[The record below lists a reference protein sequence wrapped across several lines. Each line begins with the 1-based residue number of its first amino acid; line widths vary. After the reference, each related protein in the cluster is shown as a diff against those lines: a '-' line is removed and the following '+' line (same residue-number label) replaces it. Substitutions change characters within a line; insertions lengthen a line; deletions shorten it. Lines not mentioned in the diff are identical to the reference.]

1 METVAVSPKRAMKT
15 DPSVNVAIIGAGPY
29 GLAAAV
35 HLRAANVETCVFG
48 EAMEFWERQ
57 MPVGMCLRSSWAA
70 SHIGHPSRELTLDE
84 FAASEGWCISK
95 PIPLDRFINYGRW
108 FQRCVAPDVDRRRVV
123 RIERGSKGF
132 RLRLDGGETVHAQRV
147 VVAAGISRCRWRPPQ
162 FDGLPKELASHSA
175 EHHDLRHF
183 SGRRIVVVG
192 GGQSALES
200 AALLQEAGAEVEV
213 IARQERIRWLDQ
225 RAGWLKSERNPL
237 RSLMYPATDVG
248 PPILNRIVAAPDL
261 FRRLP
266 RAIRERIAFRSIR
279 PAGAGWLASRL
290 RDVPIRTSRVVESAR
305 PAEDGVELRLDD
317 GSRRNIDHV
326 LICTGYRV
334 DIARYSFL
342 APDLLSSVRT
352 ADGYP
357 LLTDGFESSL
367 PGLHFLGAPAAWS
380 YGPLCRFVS
389 GTPFSGRALTRRISG
404 DRTVTRHAAV
414 PDHER
419 AGAVLAEPS

>member
-1 METVAVSPKRAMKT
+1 
-15 DPSVNVAIIGAGPY
+15 
-29 GLAAAV
+29 
-35 HLRAANVETCVFG
+35 
-48 EAMEFWERQ
+48 
-57 MPVGMCLRSSWAA
+57 
-70 SHIGHPSRELTLDE
+70 
-84 FAASEGWCISK
+84 
-95 PIPLDRFINYGRW
+95 
-108 FQRCVAPDVDRRRVV
+108 
-123 RIERGSKGF
+123 
-132 RLRLDGGETVHAQRV
+132 
-147 VVAAGISRCRWRPPQ
+147 
-162 FDGLPKELASHSA
+162 
-175 EHHDLRHF
+175 
-183 SGRRIVVVG
+183 
-192 GGQSALES
+192 
-200 AALLQEAGAEVEV
+200 VEV